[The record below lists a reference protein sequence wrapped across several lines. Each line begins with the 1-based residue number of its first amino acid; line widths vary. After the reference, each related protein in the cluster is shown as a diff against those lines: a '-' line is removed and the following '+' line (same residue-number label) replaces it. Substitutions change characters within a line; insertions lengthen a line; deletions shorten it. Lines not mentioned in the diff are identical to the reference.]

1 MFTTVAKKV
10 QTEARMGIL
19 EQYEEQTPKDGKNI
33 VNWIDEHPVLDEY
46 LAISKDDYILSYQ
59 MMSENKRACVII
71 DVKQSAIRD
80 FLKGIDLGEGSIVG
94 FVTESGREIICET
107 IPEGAEGTVQ
117 KGEQVFFGKDYF
129 ASINEEDNTTGA
141 QKVSFK
147 GKDYLFIYCRS
158 TQTHSTIATLVPLT
172 VITGKAEAIKKL
184 TVTVVL
190 LATLIAGAI
199 GLVITTGIQKNM
211 KKISKVLGEVAK
223 GDLTVKIKTSSKD
236 EFRTL
241 ADSTANM
248 IINNKNLVGKVTDA
262 TKQLEDS
269 AREVQAASEI
279 ISSYSSDISEA
290 VGGIHTGMAK
300 QSNYAQECVERTG
313 TLSNEIKEV
322 SKTVVEVEDLVGETE
337 QMIARGMSMVQNL
350 GERAQETTDITT
362 KVGHS
367 ISVLKD
373 ESEIINQFVGTITEI
388 SEQTNLLSLNASI
401 EAARAGEAGRGFS
414 VVAEEIRKLADDSAR
429 AAGEIK
435 NNVLNISQQTQNSVQ
450 SAKLAEEMV
459 TLQGQVVQEVIA
471 VFNEMSQRMTQLV
484 SGLKGIVVSTER
496 ADSEREQTL
505 HSVEYISEIIGDTAK
520 STTVV
525 NEVIL
530 KLTESVQN
538 LNQISKALDE
548 NMVGLKTEI
557 SAFKTE

>member
-1 MFTTVAKKV
+1 
-10 QTEARMGIL
+10 
-19 EQYEEQTPKDGKNI
+19 
-33 VNWIDEHPVLDEY
+33 
-46 LAISKDDYILSYQ
+46 
-59 MMSENKRACVII
+59 
-71 DVKQSAIRD
+71 
-80 FLKGIDLGEGSIVG
+80 
-94 FVTESGREIICET
+94 
-107 IPEGAEGTVQ
+107 
-117 KGEQVFFGKDYF
+117 
-129 ASINEEDNTTGA
+129 
-141 QKVSFK
+141 
-147 GKDYLFIYCRS
+147 
-158 TQTHSTIATLVPLT
+158 
-172 VITGKAEAIKKL
+172 
-184 TVTVVL
+184 
-190 LATLIAGAI
+190 
-199 GLVITTGIQKNM
+199 
-211 KKISKVLGEVAK
+211 
-223 GDLTVKIKTSSKD
+223 
-236 EFRTL
+236 
-241 ADSTANM
+241 
-248 IINNKNLVGKVTDA
+248 
-262 TKQLEDS
+262 
-269 AREVQAASEI
+269 
-279 ISSYSSDISEA
+279 
-290 VGGIHTGMAK
+290 
-300 QSNYAQECVERTG
+300 
-313 TLSNEIKEV
+313 
-322 SKTVVEVEDLVGETE
+322 
-337 QMIARGMSMVQNL
+337 MVQNL